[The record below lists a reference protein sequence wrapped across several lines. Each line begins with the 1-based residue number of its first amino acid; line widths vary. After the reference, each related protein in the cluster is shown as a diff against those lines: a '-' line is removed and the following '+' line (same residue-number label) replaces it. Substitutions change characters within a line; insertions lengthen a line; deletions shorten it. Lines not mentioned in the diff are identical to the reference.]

1 MRLST
6 SMIYQS
12 GLNGIL
18 NSQSALLGLQ
28 QQVSSGRR
36 VVTPS
41 DDPLAAGQSITV
53 SQNLAMT
60 KAYASNRVVAERALG
75 VEDNALQAVISNL
88 TNVFERIVQAGDGT
102 LSDPDRRMLASVIG
116 NSRDAL
122 FALANTTD
130 GNGQYLFSG
139 YQGGTPAYSVDATG
153 QISYTGDSGQRVVQV
168 DQAREMASTD
178 IGTDI
183 FGRATPGTNTYF
195 ISAGANTGTATY
207 GGPATSGTPAQPGS
221 SFKIDFANDGAGN
234 ISYTVTTT
242 AADGTVST
250 SPAASYSPGAAIQM
264 DGVSVAVNGT
274 PADGDSFTLEPAES
288 ADLDVFATLEGLRQ
302 ALLRPAQDDPQAQAA
317 LRNALTSAS
326 RKISV
331 NLDNVSTVRASVGAR
346 QNELEAL
353 AATGSQR
360 ALTDT
365 KALSDLVDL
374 DYYSAVSAMTLRQVA
389 LQASMAAFS
398 AIQGVSLFSTNK

>member
-18 NSQSALLGLQ
+18 NSQSSLLGLQ

-88 TNVFERIVQAGDGT
+88 TGVFERIVQAGDGT

-153 QISYTGDSGQRVVQV
+153 AISYTGDSGQRVVQV

-178 IGTDI
+178 VGTDI
-183 FGRATPGTNTYF
+183 FSRATPGTNTYF
-195 ISAGANTGTATY
+195 IAAGANTGTATY
-207 GGPATSGTPAQPGS
+207 GGPATSGTAAQPG
-221 SFKIDFANDGAGN
+221 
-234 ISYTVTTT
+234 ISL
-242 AADGTVST
+242 
-250 SPAASYSPGAAIQM
+250 SPARNIHCRRGPAARRERAPCLGPWVTIRQ
-264 DGVSVAVNGT
+264 DRLQSDCSIRQLFKSAHHVAVHRAEA
-274 PADGDSFTLEPAES
+274 PAP
-288 ADLDVFATLEGLRQ
+288 VIQGLRIPW
-302 ALLRPAQDDPQAQAA
+302 AFIAPITA
-317 LRNALTSAS
+317 LRCRAQQRYRHAS
-326 RKISV
+326 P
-331 NLDNVSTVRASVGAR
+331 A
-346 QNELEAL
+346 
-353 AATGSQR
+353 
-360 ALTDT
+360 
-365 KALSDLVDL
+365 
-374 DYYSAVSAMTLRQVA
+374 
-389 LQASMAAFS
+389 
-398 AIQGVSLFSTNK
+398 